1 MCQTCSGAHRSF
13 SHRVKS
19 VSHNVFGD
27 AEIKALQ
34 AAGNDAARRTYL
46 AKWREHLLPRPNPSD
61 VASISNFI
69 KEVFVE
75 QKFFAA
81 EAAASTAPSSSASG
95 FDSFTPG
102 RSASFSEVGVAAIGV
117 GMAASAFSAAGAA
130 AGPASGLD
138 ALPAPPG
145 GGGGGGGGWTSFDT
159 PSKAPPVP
167 PPAASPNLLVTT
179 TPGADARALRSLDA
193 GGPGPGAPSRLFQG
207 SGEPPGPPAAPAAT
221 AVDGWASFG
230 DTPAKPAVP
239 KELSADLFTMT
250 AEDMVPKPPPGAP
263 GGYGQPYAPSGAP
276 NYAPPQHGMGHAMHP
291 QPPGAA
297 PAYVPQQP
305 TQNMFAGANAF
316 NAPGGPAP
324 SGAYPPQAAHHQPPP
339 PATGFNAFGNGAGA
353 NGQGVAMGMAAAAPG
368 AANGGGMAA
377 PEQPDPFA
385 SFLPPKMQA
394 RSRGNSLNEGPP
406 QAAGQPPVAP
416 PPNPT
421 PNLFA
426 PQPGYGPPAAGGPAR
441 DRAFSTGNPFA

>member
-69 KEVFVE
+69 KEVFVD

-81 EAAASTAPSSSASG
+81 DASASTAPSSSASG
-95 FDSFTPG
+95 FDSFSPG
-102 RSASFSEVGVAAIGV
+102 RSASFSEAGVAAIGV

-130 AGPASGLD
+130 GPASGLD
-138 ALPAPPG
+138 ALPAPP
-145 GGGGGGGGWTSFDT
+145 GGGGGGWTSFDT

-167 PPAASPNLLVTT
+167 PPAASPNLLVMT
-179 TPGADARALRSLDA
+179 TPGADARALRSLDAA

-250 AEDMVPKPPPGAP
+250 AEDMMPKPPPGAP
-263 GGYGQPYAPSGAP
+263 GGYGHPYAPA
-276 NYAPPQHGMGHAMHP
+276 YAPPQHGMGHAMHP

-297 PAYVPQQP
+297 PAYAPQQP

-324 SGAYPPQAAHHQPPP
+324 SGAYPPQPAHHQPPP
-339 PATGFNAFGNGAGA
+339 AAAGFNAFGNGAAA
-353 NGQGVAMGMAAAAPG
+353 NGGGMAMGMAAAAPG
-368 AANGGGMAA
+368 AANGGGGGMAA

-406 QAAGQPPVAP
+406 PPAGQPPVAP